1 MTTFERPPV
10 GVSPAEP
17 SALGAEAPVPE
28 GGDVASSGAIW
39 RQFYYTFTEHRLA
52 VFGAVTIVIVV
63 LFCFVGPHIYHTDQV
78 YQNLDYINARP
89 GTSHRPL
96 GADNNGYDILGRLM
110 YGGQVSLEVAT
121 AVALAVTVIG
131 VVVGAIS
138 GYFGGIV
145 DTLIMR
151 ICDIGLSFPVVFLFI
166 FMSRI
171 YTPTKGLLIILLT
184 VTVWFI
190 PARLVRG
197 ETLSLRT
204 REYVQAVK
212 GMGGRSRRII
222 ARHIIP
228 NTVGTIIVNATF
240 QVADA
245 IIILATLEFL
255 GFSLPPPT
263 PTWGGMLSDGTTFLQ
278 DGYWWEVYPALIII
292 VLTVVSFNFVGDAL
306 RDSFDV
312 RLQKR

>member
-1 MTTFERPPV
+1 MTTFET
-10 GVSPAEP
+10 EP
-17 SALGAEAPVPE
+17 EHLAAEAPTPE
-28 GGDVASSGAIW
+28 GGEVASSGAIW
-39 RQFYYTFTEHRLA
+39 KQFFYTFVEHKLA
-52 VFGAVTIVIVV
+52 VFGAVMIVLIA
-63 LFCFVGPHIYHTDQV
+63 LFCFVGPHLYHTDQV
-78 YQNLDYINARP
+78 HPRLDKVNLGP
-89 GTSHRPL
+89 GPGGPL
-96 GADNNGYDILGRLM
+96 GSDNTGYDILGRLM
-110 YGGQVSLEVAT
+110 YGGQVSLEVGIS
-121 AVALAVTVIG
+121 VALAVTVLG
-131 VVVGAIS
+131 VVIGAIS

-145 DTLIMR
+145 DTIIMR
-151 ICDIGLSFPVVFLFI
+151 ICDIGLSFPVVFLFV

-171 YTPTKGLLIILLT
+171 YTPTKGLLILLLT
-184 VTVWFI
+184 LTVWFI

-212 GMGGRSRRII
+212 GMGGKSRRII

-263 PTWGGMLSDGTTFLQ
+263 PTWGGMLSDGITFLE
-278 DGYWWEVYPALIII
+278 DGYWWQVWPALIII